1 MQSSTHNCSLAG
13 ITNYSIS
20 NHSISNYSISSYS
33 ITNYSASNH
42 GNSNYSISN
51 FSSPTL
57 VSATMLSA
65 TIASATV
72 GISTLDGLAH
82 IRAPNIA
89 IHCTFCALLNAQYN
103 TCTMEPSILL
113 MAQMPSSAPP
123 LPYLT
128 VLTLQR
134 SLLGPHWAMHEPSGP
149 LSVLHRVKHAQNP
162 LLFLLLLVVPVSREL
177 GGGCFFVCLC
187 KPLSGILV
195 AEFLRQYGGGK
206 MGHCSH
212 ICQ

>member
-1 MQSSTHNCSLAG
+1 MDWPTLGPPPLQFIAHFAHCSMRNLTLAHWSLA
-13 ITNYSIS
+13 
-20 NHSISNYSISSYS
+20 
-33 ITNYSASNH
+33 
-42 GNSNYSISN
+42 
-51 FSSPTL
+51 
-57 VSATMLSA
+57 
-65 TIASATV
+65 
-72 GISTLDGLAH
+72 
-82 IRAPNIA
+82 
-89 IHCTFCALLNAQYN
+89 FCSWHK
-103 TCTMEPSILL
+103 CPVVH
-113 MAQMPSSAPP
+113 